1 MFPLYD
7 SIDNERSPLVVI
19 GLLLACT
26 IVFLL
31 NIRSGGSVLE
41 GPTAATVLGYG
52 ATPFELT
59 HPGTVCDISG
69 QCFDGDGPIA
79 TVWTIFTAMFLHGG
93 IVHLAG
99 NMLFLWVFGA
109 TIEDTM
115 NRPRFLAFYL
125 CGGLAATLTQVAFGP
140 NSGAPMVGAS
150 GAIAAIMGGYLVL
163 YWRAKIRT
171 LFIFI
176 IVPLFLWVPAVLYLV
191 IWFGQQALFSYAD
204 FVQPEASAGGVAY
217 YAHFG
222 GFLFGALT
230 VHAFATRKRAVP
242 SERWVDA

>member
-7 SIDNERSPLVVI
+7 SIENERQPLIVI
-19 GLLLACT
+19 ALMLACG
-26 IVFLL
+26 IVFVLTAL
-31 NIRSGGSVLE
+31 HGGSVLD
-41 GPTAATVLGYG
+41 GPTATTVLGYG

-59 HPGTVCDISG
+59 HPGTVCDLSG
-69 QCFDGDGPIA
+69 QCFDGHGPIG
-79 TVWTIFTAMFLHGG
+79 TLLTIFTAMFLHGG

-99 NMLFLWVFGA
+99 NMLFLWVFGS

-125 CGGLAATLTQVAFGP
+125 CGGLAATITQVVFGP

-150 GAIAAIMGGYLVL
+150 GAIAAVMGGYLVL

-171 LFIFI
+171 LFLVVV
-176 IVPLFLWVPAVLYLV
+176 VPIWFWVPAVLYLV

-204 FVQPEASAGGVAY
+204 FMQPEASGGGVAY

-222 GFLFGALT
+222 GFVFGVLT

-242 SERWVDA
+242 SARWVDA